1 MLKERMEDVLPCFRL
16 SFEESKGTCTLL
28 GLKSEV
34 GYEDA
39 SYGEVIPP
47 KEIANFSC
55 CPLRERCSQPSDVK
69 CGTSGRY

>member
-1 MLKERMEDVLPCFRL
+1 VDVMLKERMEDVLPCFRL

-47 KEIANFSC
+47 KEIEK
-55 CPLRERCSQPSDVK
+55 LGKV
-69 CGTSGRY
+69 

>member
-1 MLKERMEDVLPCFRL
+1 MLTERMEDVLPYFRL

-34 GYEDA
+34 VMKMLRTED
-39 SYGEVIPP
+39 VIQP

-55 CPLRERCSQPSDVK
+55 CPLRERCS
-69 CGTSGRY
+69 